1 MQLSQTKEMPQ
12 ARVHVAH
19 PAMAMIGLMIG
30 AFVGMFSETS
40 LNIAL
45 PSLMTALNVSQGTIQ
60 WLVTGYMLVI
70 GICMPLSSLLSK
82 WFNTKKIILFALGA
96 FILGSVVSAMGAV
109 FPVVLIGRLIQG
121 IGTGLI
127 LPLMFSVAMQIFP
140 PYKLGTVMGMAA
152 LVIMFAPAIGPTI
165 TGLVLAK
172 FTWHY
177 IFWLFVPFLV
187 LAFIFTLT
195 SMENVYQQ
203 TQTPVDWLSIVESS
217 IGFAGI
223 VVGTTMASDAGWL
236 SLEVGLALLVGV
248 IGLVLYTERQ
258 LSLAN
263 PMLNL
268 RVFANKQFTVGTLLV
283 MLDFGVILASMYL
296 LPMYLQRVMG
306 LPVAMTGLVMLP
318 GGIVNAA
325 VSAIA
330 GRMYDSHGA
339 KWLSRGGFVIAILGV
354 LILLNSGAQSPLW
367 WIILGH
373 VVLMIGAPLAMSP
386 AQTYGLNSLS
396 SAESADGSALLNTLQ
411 QIVGAV
417 STAVAT
423 SMLALGSAKAAG
435 QTGLTIGSHF
445 GFVFVLILAI
455 IGLIVAF
462 QVKKPQASRDL

>member
-1 MQLSQTKEMPQ
+1 
-12 ARVHVAH
+12 
-19 PAMAMIGLMIG
+19 
-30 AFVGMFSETS
+30 
-40 LNIAL
+40 
-45 PSLMTALNVSQGTIQ
+45 
-60 WLVTGYMLVI
+60 
-70 GICMPLSSLLSK
+70 
-82 WFNTKKIILFALGA
+82 
-96 FILGSVVSAMGAV
+96 MGAV

-140 PYKLGTVMGMAA
+140 PYKLGDSHGDGCFGDYVCACYWPNDYRAGACQIHLA
-152 LVIMFAPAIGPTI
+152 L
-165 TGLVLAK
+165 
-172 FTWHY
+172 H
-177 IFWLFVPFLV
+177 FWLFVPFLV

-195 SMENVYQQ
+195 SMENVYHQ

-248 IGLVLYTERQ
+248 IGLVLYARRQ
-258 LSLAN
+258 LSLTN

-396 SAESADGSALLNTLQ
+396 GAESADGSALLNTLQ

-445 GFVFVLILAI
+445 GFMFVLI
-455 IGLIVAF
+455 
-462 QVKKPQASRDL
+462 

>member
-1 MQLSQTKEMPQ
+1 
-12 ARVHVAH
+12 
-19 PAMAMIGLMIG
+19 
-30 AFVGMFSETS
+30 
-40 LNIAL
+40 
-45 PSLMTALNVSQGTIQ
+45 
-60 WLVTGYMLVI
+60 
-70 GICMPLSSLLSK
+70 
-82 WFNTKKIILFALGA
+82 
-96 FILGSVVSAMGAV
+96 
-109 FPVVLIGRLIQG
+109 
-121 IGTGLI
+121 
-127 LPLMFSVAMQIFP
+127 
-140 PYKLGTVMGMAA
+140 
-152 LVIMFAPAIGPTI
+152 
-165 TGLVLAK
+165 
-172 FTWHY
+172 
-177 IFWLFVPFLV
+177 
-187 LAFIFTLT
+187 
-195 SMENVYQQ
+195 MENVYQQ

-248 IGLVLYTERQ
+248 IGLVLYAQRQ

-396 SAESADGSALLNTLQ
+396 GAESADGSALLNTLQ

-423 SMLALGSAKAAG
+423 KYARARFG
-435 QTGLTIGSHF
+435 QSRWTNWPDNWFAFWLCVRLNPCHYRTHRCLPSQKTTGKSRPLISIRNRTGLH
-445 GFVFVLILAI
+445 
-455 IGLIVAF
+455 
-462 QVKKPQASRDL
+462 